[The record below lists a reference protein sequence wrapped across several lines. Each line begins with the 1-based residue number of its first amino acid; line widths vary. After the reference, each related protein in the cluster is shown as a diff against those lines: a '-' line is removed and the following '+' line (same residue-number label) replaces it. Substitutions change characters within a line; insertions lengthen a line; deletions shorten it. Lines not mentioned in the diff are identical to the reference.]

1 MPDLPTPAFIW
12 FDGAVRPWS
21 DARVHVWTEVVQR
34 AASVF
39 EGLRGYW
46 NEDESRHYLVRVD
59 EHVDRLADSAK
70 VVRIPRIMAREEITT
85 ALGELVARLGYR
97 EDIYVRPTLYLER
110 GRYTAGGTASDAGFF
125 LPIFPSP
132 REESISQGI
141 SCQVS
146 SWLRSDDTAA
156 PPRIKAAANYY
167 NLRMAR
173 LEASMHGYDEA
184 ILLNRAGH
192 VAETAGASV
201 FVVRRGQVATP
212 HTSESILESIT
223 RRGAI
228 ELLSENGTTTVERP
242 VDRTELYVADEV
254 FLTGTL
260 CEITPVI
267 SVDGIQIGSGK
278 PGPFT
283 QALQTMYYRA
293 CQAGRNDTRGWLTP
307 GPVLP

>member
-1 MPDLPTPAFIW
+1 MPDLVTPGFIW

-46 NEDESRHYLVRVD
+46 NEAESRHYFVRVD
-59 EHVDRLADSAK
+59 DHVRRLADSAK
-70 VVRIPRIMAREEITT
+70 LARIPRIMSREEITT
-85 ALGELVARLGYR
+85 ALSELVARLGYR
-97 EDIYVRPTLYLER
+97 EDIYARPTLYLER
-110 GRYTAGGTASDAGFF
+110 GRYTVGGTASDAGFF
-125 LPIFPSP
+125 MPVFPTP
-132 REESISQGI
+132 REESIKEGI

-173 LEASMHGYDEA
+173 LEASTHGYDEA

-212 HTSESILESIT
+212 GASESILESIT
-223 RRGAI
+223 RRCAI
-228 ELLSENGTTTVERP
+228 ELLSESGVTTVERP

-267 SVDGIQIGSGK
+267 SVDGFPVGGGK
-278 PGPFT
+278 PGPVT
-283 QALQTMYYRA
+283 EVLQKAYYRV
-293 CQAGRNDTRGWLTP
+293 CQAGRSETRGWLAP

>member
-1 MPDLPTPAFIW
+1 MADLLTPDHIW
-12 FDGAVRPWS
+12 FDGAVRPWAY
-21 DARVHVWTEVVQR
+21 ARVHVWTEVVQR

-46 NEDESRHYLVRVD
+46 SAAESRHYFVKVD
-59 EHVDRLADSAK
+59 EHVDRLAESAK
-70 VVRIPRIMAREEITT
+70 VVRIPRTMTREEVVGALCDLTT
-85 ALGELVARLGYR
+85 RLGYR
-97 EDIYVRPTLYLER
+97 EDVYARPTLYLER
-110 GRYTAGGTASDAGFF
+110 GRYTVGGTAQDTGFF
-125 LPIFPSP
+125 LPLFPAP
-132 REESISQGI
+132 REKSIAEGI

-146 SWLRSDDTAA
+146 SWIRSDDTAA

-173 LEASMHGYDEA
+173 LEAATHGYDEA

-223 RRGAI
+223 RRCAI
-228 ELLSENGTTTVERP
+228 ELLAEQGVAVTERA
-242 VDRTELYVADEV
+242 VDRTELYVGDEV

-260 CEITPVI
+260 CEITPVV
-267 SVDGIQIGSGK
+267 SVDGMRIGSGK
-278 PGPFT
+278 PGPVT
-283 QALQTMYYRA
+283 EALQAAYYEA
-293 CQAGRNDTRGWLTP
+293 CQAGRDDTRGWLTP
-307 GPVLP
+307 GPVLT

>member
-1 MPDLPTPAFIW
+1 MADLLTPDFIW

-46 NEDESRHYLVRVD
+46 NAAESRHYFVRVD

-85 ALGELVARLGYR
+85 ALGELVTRLGYR
-97 EDIYVRPTLYLER
+97 EDIYARPTLYLER
-110 GRYTAGGTASDAGFF
+110 GRYTVGGTASDAGFF
-125 LPIFPSP
+125 LPVFPTP
-132 REESISQGI
+132 REKSIAEGI

-173 LEASMHGYDEA
+173 LEASTHGYDEA

-223 RRGAI
+223 RRCAI
-228 ELLSENGTTTVERP
+228 ELLSESGTTVVERA

-260 CEITPVI
+260 CEITPVV
-267 SVDGIQIGSGK
+267 SVDGIPIGLGK
-278 PGPFT
+278 PGPVT
-283 QALQTMYYRA
+283 EALQTAYYSA
-293 CQAGRNDTRGWLTP
+293 CQAGRADPRGWLTP